1 VRSCSSL
8 TNSKINIKRA
18 KKVLN
23 FFVEVVEHDFVQARW
38 SEIEAL
44 VRQEFQDSNFNDRK
58 FD

>member
-1 VRSCSSL
+1 M
-8 TNSKINIKRA
+8 TKTDYIKRA

-23 FFVEVVEHDFVQARW
+23 FFVEVVEHDFLQARW

-44 VRQEFQDSNFNDRK
+44 VRQKFQNSNFNDRK